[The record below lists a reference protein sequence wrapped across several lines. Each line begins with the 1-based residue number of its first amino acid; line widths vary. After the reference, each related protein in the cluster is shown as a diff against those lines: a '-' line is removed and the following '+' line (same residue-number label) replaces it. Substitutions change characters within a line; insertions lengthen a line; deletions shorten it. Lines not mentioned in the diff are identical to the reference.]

1 MHGREAFL
9 EHPAA
14 GFVLKRVLKLS
25 GYAPEGV
32 PLDVITIENIVKN
45 LSAATVGNTIAGVVL
60 VLMYW
65 AAFRKRA

>member
-1 MHGREAFL
+1 M
-9 EHPAA
+9 
-14 GFVLKRVLKLS
+14 
-25 GYAPEGV
+25 
-32 PLDVITIENIVKN
+32 ITIENIVKN